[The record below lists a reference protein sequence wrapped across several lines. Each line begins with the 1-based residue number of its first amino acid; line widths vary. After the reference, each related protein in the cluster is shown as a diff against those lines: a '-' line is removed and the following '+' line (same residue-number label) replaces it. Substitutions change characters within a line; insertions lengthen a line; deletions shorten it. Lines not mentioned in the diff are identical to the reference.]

1 MKKQKVLLLTLAVFC
16 CGYLFA
22 QSNNNENFEGAQPTL
37 KSYKV
42 LYFID
47 QSDDKKIKGTIRNI
61 NNALDDPRLKGKLQ
75 VEFVAFGDGV
85 EMFKT
90 ANHYDTLLM
99 NLKNR
104 GVILAQCLNTM
115 KERKITKDE
124 LQPFISFVP
133 SGNGEIIIRQQEGW
147 AVIHP

>member
-1 MKKQKVLLLTLAVFC
+1 MKKQSILLLILSVCC

-22 QSNNNENFEGAQPTL
+22 QTKNTDNFQGAQPSL

-47 QSDDKKIKGTIRNI
+47 QSDDKKIRATIRNI
-61 NNALDDPRLKGKLQ
+61 NNALDDPRLKGKLDA
-75 VEFVAFGDGV
+75 EFVAFGDGV

-90 ANHYDTLLM
+90 SNPYDTLLM

-115 KERKITKDE
+115 KERKITKEE
-124 LQPFISFVP
+124 LQPFISYVP

-147 AVIHP
+147 AIVHP

>member
-1 MKKQKVLLLTLAVFC
+1 MKKRTIVLLLATAFC
-16 CGYLFA
+16 CGSLFA
-22 QSNNNENFEGAQPTL
+22 QTKTGEEFHGAAPTL
-37 KSYKV
+37 KAYKV

-61 NNALDDPRLKGKLQ
+61 NNALDDGRLRGKLT

-147 AVIHP
+147 AVLHP